1 MIRYLV
7 LWLCVGGG
15 LIACT
20 QEITPAVNTPV
31 SVPKT
36 LDSMSTKNYTTG
48 KKLIAMGSF
57 QNAVHQTAGIAKVYA
72 DSVQRSYTLVLENFK
87 TDAGPDLRVYLA
99 EDRAVTNFIQISDK
113 VQNGNVVYD
122 IPSDIDLKKRNHV
135 LIWCKSFSVL
145 FGAAELK

>member
-1 MIRYLV
+1 
-7 LWLCVGGG
+7 
-15 LIACT
+15 
-20 QEITPAVNTPV
+20 
-31 SVPKT
+31 
-36 LDSMSTKNYTTG
+36 MSTKNYTTG

-57 QNAVHQTAGIAKVYA
+57 QNAVHQTAEIAKVYA

-145 FGAAELK
+145 FGAA